1 MGLQNVQDVYQTEK
15 TDISNI
21 YTLAIGEEM
30 KYYQI
35 PAYSDATFVNS
46 SLSHLWSFFNLRTE
60 TDYNLAN
67 QPFANGGLLGTALEG
82 LPDSFYNYGMVG
94 FSIPNSNYRVQT
106 YGQNVGVKIP
116 LDSTYTGMTSGLT
129 ATTLYSSFI
138 YNPDILKKD
147 FTSLCSGVQADEYKS
162 EPAYEYTNNKGI
174 GFKYIEGKNP
184 NPSSPYKFYDSGL
197 VYLVSNDV
205 SYTFSGATGSSTSW
219 GYLYGQTN
227 KYSNGARTI
236 SFEAGNTQYN
246 GTGGYD
252 RVIGA
257 MFLNYGFGFIFDPDL
272 VQGFDWATVTGDPTS
287 LTGGTFTSGQTVF
300 NGADMDIAEILNVKI
315 VADGKTWQSTTNPS
329 YIGTGADCGIAL
341 STITLHNRVGDCLAI
356 VKPDMALVKEDG
368 KYLIFDLELP
378 LSENIQTSL
387 ADTRGIIVN
396 L

>member
-1 MGLQNVQDVYQTEK
+1 MGLQNVQNVYQTEK

-21 YTLAIGEEM
+21 YTVAIGEEM

-35 PAYSDATFVNS
+35 PAYSNATFVNS

-82 LPDSFYNYGMVG
+82 LPDSFYNHGMVG
-94 FSIPNSNYRVQT
+94 FSITNTNYRVQL

-129 ATTLYSSFI
+129 ATTLYNSFI

-174 GFKYIEGKNP
+174 GFKYIDGKNP
-184 NPSSPYKFYDSGL
+184 NPASPYKFYDSGL

-219 GYLYGQTN
+219 GYLYGQTS
-227 KYSNGARTI
+227 KYANGARTI
-236 SFEAGNTQYN
+236 SFEPGNTQYT

-272 VQGFDWATVTGDPTS
+272 VKGFDWSTVTGDPTS

-315 VADGKTWQSTTNPS
+315 VADGNTWQSTTNPS

-341 STITLHNRVGDCLAI
+341 STITLHNSVGDCLAI
-356 VKPDMALVKEDG
+356 VKPNMALVKEDG

-387 ADTRGIIVN
+387 ADSRGILVG

>member
-1 MGLQNVQDVYQTEK
+1 MVMVERC
-15 TDISNI
+15 
-21 YTLAIGEEM
+21 E
-30 KYYQI
+30 
-35 PAYSDATFVNS
+35 FF
-46 SLSHLWSFFNLRTE
+46 LW
-60 TDYNLAN
+60 
-67 QPFANGGLLGTALEG
+67 
-82 LPDSFYNYGMVG
+82 
-94 FSIPNSNYRVQT
+94 
-106 YGQNVGVKIP
+106 
-116 LDSTYTGMTSGLT
+116 
-129 ATTLYSSFI
+129 
-138 YNPDILKKD
+138 
-147 FTSLCSGVQADEYKS
+147 
-162 EPAYEYTNNKGI
+162 
-174 GFKYIEGKNP
+174 
-184 NPSSPYKFYDSGL
+184 
-197 VYLVSNDV
+197 
-205 SYTFSGATGSSTSW
+205 
-219 GYLYGQTN
+219 
-227 KYSNGARTI
+227 
-236 SFEAGNTQYN
+236 NTQYN

-272 VQGFDWATVTGDPTS
+272 VQGFDWSTVTGDPTS

-387 ADTRGIIVN
+387 ADTRGILVN